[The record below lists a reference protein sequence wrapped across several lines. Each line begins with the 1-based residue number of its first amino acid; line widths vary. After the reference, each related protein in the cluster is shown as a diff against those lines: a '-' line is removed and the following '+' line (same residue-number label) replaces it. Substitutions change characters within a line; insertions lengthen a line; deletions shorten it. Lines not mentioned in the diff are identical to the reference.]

1 MSGADTG
8 KMVSIT
14 FALLEDPTALVI
26 LCMQTIQV
34 GKFFIYAHKQT
45 SVYKGYKQDKIEM
58 RGDRAEM
65 SDFPLYLNT
74 VAGGLDRRDQ
84 TIGGFSFVVKIYA
97 VPVVEIIG

>member
-1 MSGADTG
+1 MSGVDTG

-45 SVYKGYKQDKIEM
+45 AHIGNTEHK
-58 RGDRAEM
+58 A
-65 SDFPLYLNT
+65 PL
-74 VAGGLDRRDQ
+74 A
-84 TIGGFSFVVKIYA
+84 
-97 VPVVEIIG
+97 